1 LKIFSERRPDD
12 IKMSEVEERKLL
24 FITGLSGSGKTTL
37 GEKLKN
43 ENGFIHFN
51 VDIWAFGGDP
61 VEQSASVPT
70 PAMMEKRDPV
80 IKEAFDNMAANGFRK
95 LAAGESVSFEIW
107 EKFFSLLVPAIKNT
121 QEKTG
126 NGKNLVITFS
136 VYCRSVRDYL
146 RSQLGEK
153 LAFIVLNPSVENV
166 GFRKVQHL
174 RNTASERGQT
184 LSQFLRSFNP
194 NSDAPDLEENVIV
207 EMLTSQARAGAVGF
221 EPAAADEPRTL
232 AVGDMSVDEIHQTV
246 LEFIKTL

>member
-1 LKIFSERRPDD
+1 MLNEG
-12 IKMSEVEERKLL
+12 KLL
-24 FITGLSGSGKTTL
+24 FVTGLSGSGKTTL
-37 GEKLKN
+37 GEKLKK

-61 VEQSASVPT
+61 VEESASVPT

-95 LAAGESVSFEIW
+95 LAAGETVSFEVW
-107 EKFFSLLVPAIKNT
+107 EKFFSLLVPAIKNV
-121 QEKTG
+121 QEKIE
-126 NGKNLVITFS
+126 KDQNLVITFS

-153 LAFIVLNPSVENV
+153 LAFVVLNPSIENV
-166 GFRKVQHL
+166 GFRKVLHL

-194 NSDAPDLEENVIV
+194 NSDAPDLEESVIV

-221 EPAAADEPRTL
+221 ESASSDEPRTF
-232 AVGDMSVDEIHQTV
+232 AIGDMAVDEIHQIV